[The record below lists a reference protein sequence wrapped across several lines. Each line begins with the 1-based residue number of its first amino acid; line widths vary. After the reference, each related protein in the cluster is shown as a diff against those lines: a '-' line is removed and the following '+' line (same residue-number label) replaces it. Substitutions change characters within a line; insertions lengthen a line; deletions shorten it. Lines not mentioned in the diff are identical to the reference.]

1 MKKVALTIALV
12 SSFVVCFGLM
22 SMSRTSARLN
32 GSWSGVVTTTAGDCK
47 LDYNFI
53 TVGNHFI
60 GSAVSPQGEA
70 SIVDGTISGT
80 EFNFTITFK
89 GTEVK
94 HTGTYNATDNTIS
107 MNLDLGGA
115 NLHTTLTQGN

>member
-1 MKKVALTIALV
+1 MKKAVLTIALV
-12 SSFVVCFGLM
+12 SLFVVCFGVM
-22 SMSRTSARLN
+22 SMSRNSAKLN
-32 GSWSGVVTTTAGDCK
+32 GNWSGMVVTTAGDCK

-70 SIVDGTISGT
+70 SIIDGTINGAD
-80 EFNFTITFK
+80 FNFTLSFK
-89 GTEVK
+89 GSEVK
-94 HTGTYNATDNTIS
+94 HTGTYNAVDNTIS

-115 NLHTTLTQGN
+115 QLHTTLTQ